1 MRQSKKLLYGSLAVL
16 GIIASVI
23 LISQLATSNIIGLM
37 ANFEQFSMIQ
47 VQFVEGAPLGEMT
60 RVTIRNT
67 GASSVLITGATIYL
81 SLHPSNAVKA
91 INIATEQAF
100 EIPKGYT
107 LQIPLLFPRGTLE
120 DGAQYELKVIT
131 ARGSTCLFSDIL
143 VFDSAN
149 ASQYDPLKDEATP
162 TPIENPPEPFW
173 TPSRTTIA
181 LGSLATALFA
191 VPIACKIAHYAVRP
205 KNRREFIVLMFFVA
219 VIVVSLIVVLVNTI
233 YFYSQPVGLM
243 AVGIVPTSF

>member
-1 MRQSKKLLYGSLAVL
+1 L
-16 GIIASVI
+16 GD
-23 LISQLATSNIIGLM
+23 
-37 ANFEQFSMIQ
+37 
-47 VQFVEGAPLGEMT
+47 MT

-67 GASSVLITGATIYL
+67 GGSSVLITEATIYP
-81 SLHPSNAVKA
+81 SQHPLNAVKA

-107 LQIPLLFPRGTLE
+107 LEIPLLFPSGTLE
-120 DGAQYELKVIT
+120 DGIRYEVKVIT

-143 VFDSAN
+143 VYDSAN
-149 ASQYDPLKDEATP
+149 ASQYDPLKDKATS
-162 TPIENPPEPFW
+162 TPIENPPDQFW
-173 TPSRTTIA
+173 TSSRTTIA

-205 KNRREFIVLMFFVA
+205 KNRREFFVLMFFVA
-219 VIVVSLIVVLVNTI
+219 VIVISLIIVLVNAI

-243 AVGIVPTSF
+243 AVGVVPRSL